1 MKKVLYILSLLTIF
15 SCSKS
20 ENIVDQIPS
29 KSIAKCKINGVLW
42 EGELKSC
49 GILNNT
55 FVASASKK
63 TSNGTDEL
71 LIGIDDVNSTSSFKF
86 EDAFQRNFALY
97 NTTTLTSITIGKDVE
112 MTRGILTITKTKT
125 IGNVIHANAIFSG
138 TAADD
143 NDKIVQITDGVI
155 INLLVQ

>member
-20 ENIVDQIPS
+20 ENIVDQIPT

-71 LIGIDDVNSTSSFKF
+71 LIGIDD
-86 EDAFQRNFALY
+86 AFQRNFALY
-97 NTTTLTSITIGKDVE
+97 NTTTLTSITIGKDLE
-112 MTRGILTITKTKT
+112 MTKGILTITKTKT
-125 IGNVIHANAIFSG
+125 IGNVIHANATFSG
-138 TAADD
+138 TAVDD
-143 NDKIVQITDGVI
+143 NDIIVQITDGEI